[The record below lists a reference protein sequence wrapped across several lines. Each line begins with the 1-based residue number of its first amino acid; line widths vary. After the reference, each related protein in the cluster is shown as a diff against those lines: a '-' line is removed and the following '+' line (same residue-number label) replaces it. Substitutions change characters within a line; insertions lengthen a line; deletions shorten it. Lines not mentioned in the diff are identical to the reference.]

1 MCFTGVTRAEI
12 SCMRFMSERMRLGV
26 DIVVGATSVCGGFG
40 LVEQVMD
47 DLSRFTPL
55 DRDTSSSKNASNET
69 PSSRKEGS
77 NGADEGDGG
86 DGTVPSSSAFD
97 SFVASFPKWM

>member
-1 MCFTGVTRAEI
+1 
-12 SCMRFMSERMRLGV
+12 MRFMSERMRLGV

-55 DRDTSSSKNASNET
+55 DRDTSSSNET

-77 NGADEGDGG
+77 NGADDG
-86 DGTVPSSSAFD
+86 DGTVPSSSAFE

>member
-1 MCFTGVTRAEI
+1 
-12 SCMRFMSERMRLGV
+12 MRFMSERMRLGV

-55 DRDTSSSKNASNET
+55 DRDKSSSNET

-77 NGADEGDGG
+77 NGADEGDGA
-86 DGTVPSSSAFD
+86 VPSSSAFD

>member
-55 DRDTSSSKNASNET
+55 DRDKSSANET

-77 NGADEGDGG
+77 NGADDG
-86 DGTVPSSSAFD
+86 DGTVPSSSAFE

>member
-1 MCFTGVTRAEI
+1 
-12 SCMRFMSERMRLGV
+12 MRFMSERMRLGV

-55 DRDTSSSKNASNET
+55 DRDKSSSNET

-77 NGADEGDGG
+77 NGADEG

>member
-1 MCFTGVTRAEI
+1 
-12 SCMRFMSERMRLGV
+12 MRFMSERMRLGV

-47 DLSRFTPL
+47 DLSRITPL
-55 DRDTSSSKNASNET
+55 DRDKSSSNET

-77 NGADEGDGG
+77 NGADEGDGA
-86 DGTVPSSSAFD
+86 VPSSSAFD

>member
-1 MCFTGVTRAEI
+1 
-12 SCMRFMSERMRLGV
+12 MRFMSERMRLGV

-55 DRDTSSSKNASNET
+55 DRDKSSSNET

-77 NGADEGDGG
+77 NGADDG
-86 DGTVPSSSAFD
+86 DGTVPSSSAFE

>member
-1 MCFTGVTRAEI
+1 VTRAEI

-55 DRDTSSSKNASNET
+55 DRDKSSANET

-77 NGADEGDGG
+77 NGADDG
-86 DGTVPSSSAFD
+86 DGTVPSSSAFE

>member
-55 DRDTSSSKNASNET
+55 DRDKSSSNET

-77 NGADEGDGG
+77 NGADEGYGA
-86 DGTVPSSSAFD
+86 VPSSSAFD

>member
-1 MCFTGVTRAEI
+1 
-12 SCMRFMSERMRLGV
+12 MRFMSERMRLGV

-55 DRDTSSSKNASNET
+55 DRDKSSSNET

-77 NGADEGDGG
+77 NGADDGDGG
-86 DGTVPSSSAFD
+86 DGAVPSSSAFD

>member
-1 MCFTGVTRAEI
+1 MTRAEI

-55 DRDTSSSKNASNET
+55 DRDKSSSNET
-69 PSSRKEGS
+69 PSSRQEGS
-77 NGADEGDGG
+77 NGADEGDG
-86 DGTVPSSSAFD
+86 DVPSSSAFD

>member
-1 MCFTGVTRAEI
+1 
-12 SCMRFMSERMRLGV
+12 MRFMSDRMRLGV

-55 DRDTSSSKNASNET
+55 DRDKSSSNET
-69 PSSRKEGS
+69 PGSRKEGS

-86 DGTVPSSSAFD
+86 VGTVPSSSAFD

>member
-47 DLSRFTPL
+47 DLSRFTP
-55 DRDTSSSKNASNET
+55 
-69 PSSRKEGS
+69 
-77 NGADEGDGG
+77 
-86 DGTVPSSSAFD
+86 
-97 SFVASFPKWM
+97 